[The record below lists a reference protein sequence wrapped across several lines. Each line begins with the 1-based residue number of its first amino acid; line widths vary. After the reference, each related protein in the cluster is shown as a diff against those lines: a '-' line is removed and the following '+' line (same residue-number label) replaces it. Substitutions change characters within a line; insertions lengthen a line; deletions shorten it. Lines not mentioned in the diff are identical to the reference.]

1 MGRTGTF
8 ICIDNVQEQIKKEQ
22 MVDIAGAINKMRH
35 QRTKMVQTLVSP
47 PPLALSTHIPY
58 LITQFTWWLKWTLS
72 IQFTVYQDQYIFL
85 HDAIL
90 ESVTCGDTEISSA
103 NLRLAIKKLR
113 KPIDNVTP
121 LQTQFKV
128 HQLSTC

>member
-8 ICIDNVQEQIKKEQ
+8 ICIDNVLEQIKKENV
-22 MVDIAGAINKMRH
+22 VDIAGVINKMRH
-35 QRTKMVQTLVSP
+35 QRMKMVQTIVSP
-47 PPLALSTHIPY
+47 GCGCVCAVLC
-58 LITQFTWWLKWTLS
+58 S
-72 IQFTVYQDQYIFL
+72 IVFQEQYVFI

-103 NLRLAIKKLR
+103 NLRLALKKLIKKN
-113 KPIDNVTP
+113 PQDNTSP

-128 HQLSTC
+128 NMPNFHFNLQPIIMH